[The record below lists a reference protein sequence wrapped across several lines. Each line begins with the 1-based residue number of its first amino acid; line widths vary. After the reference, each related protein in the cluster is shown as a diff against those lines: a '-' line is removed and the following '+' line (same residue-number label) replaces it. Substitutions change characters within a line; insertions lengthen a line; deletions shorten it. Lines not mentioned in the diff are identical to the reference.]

1 VLWAKAGCESASAR
15 STGASKSVR
24 ISPILSLMCVPLA
37 PLNSMPLSR
46 FLLQLPRHCRK
57 SKKIDDYQGA
67 RGDMGRS

>member
-1 VLWAKAGCESASAR
+1 
-15 STGASKSVR
+15 
-24 ISPILSLMCVPLA
+24 VPPA